1 MRRLA
6 VWRRCFEI
14 SLRHFKVQSTL
25 SPDAARVRREIP
37 CGVWTSLPSFRDRFA
52 DIIQVRTKEKQV
64 SIAIRPYPAS
74 PIVSRPNLS
83 RAVVPCPP
91 LAIHVPLPPG
101 SCDDGDDDDGGDER

>member
-52 DIIQVRTKEKQV
+52 DTIQVRTKEKQV
-64 SIAIRPYPAS
+64 SIAIRPYPTS
-74 PIVSRPNLS
+74 PIVSQIIPCRCPVPAPCDPRSSSS
-83 RAVVPCPP
+83 R
-91 LAIHVPLPPG
+91 LM
-101 SCDDGDDDDGGDER
+101 RRW